1 MTDPISTI
9 ARATGLDVA
18 AEAKVRKAED
28 DKLSAA
34 TDRAASAA
42 RPADDGVV
50 LSGVV
55 EKAMA
60 EPDINA
66 EKVEAIKKAIREGN
80 YPLDPR
86 GIAASFL
93 ALESIVS

>member
-18 AEAKVRKAED
+18 AEAKVRKAEE
-28 DKLSAA
+28 DKLNA
-34 TDRAASAA
+34 AASRAPAA
-42 RPADDGVV
+42 RPAEDNVV